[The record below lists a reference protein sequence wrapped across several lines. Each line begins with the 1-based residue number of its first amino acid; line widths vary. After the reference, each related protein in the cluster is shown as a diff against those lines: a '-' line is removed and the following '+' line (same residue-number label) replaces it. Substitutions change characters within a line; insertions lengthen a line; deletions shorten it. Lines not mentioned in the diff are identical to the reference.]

1 MQKGTVQQKIDALL
15 DAFEYGQAGL
25 ELIKKALDNPLRE
38 VREVAYWL
46 LTESTAETAKQAL
59 HNYLPYKRMRCL
71 YTIKDLQLDP
81 FVYSINSPA
90 YFAISPDGRNLFC
103 EWDFAYK
110 CTGIQF
116 WDLWTG
122 QLSRSMN
129 KCIHGIR
136 LGAEG
141 KTLVGYFQHFII
153 VENVQSKGGSI
164 FPGDVDN
171 NPAFAVGLGKKP
183 LYAYE
188 GYRSKGGKLF
198 TIYVRNYQT
207 EQLIH
212 TWQWEGRYSFGSI
225 LSLFI
230 SPDDQFILSY
240 SVESLDFFNETQN
253 DYVLKLWDIETND
266 LAQTFDV
273 PKDWGK
279 LTIDAI
285 AIDLEGRLLING
297 LREGKVSIWD
307 LSTRQVRS
315 SLPGILPTTMTPDG
329 KVSVCCSEENG
340 IIVWDIQNNQHI
352 CTLEG
357 QPQPIQHLT
366 LSSNRE
372 WIASYTSEQTIRI
385 YGLPER

>member
-1 MQKGTVQQKIDALL
+1 MQKGTVQQKIDGLL

-25 ELIKKALDNPLRE
+25 ELMKKALDDPSRE
-38 VREVAYWL
+38 VREAAYWL
-46 LTESTAETAKQAL
+46 LTESKTETAKQAL
-59 HNYLPYKRMRCL
+59 YNYLPYKRMQCL
-71 YTIKDLQLDP
+71 YTIKDLQLDSSI
-81 FVYSINSPA
+81 YSIYSPD
-90 YFAISPDGRNLFC
+90 YFTITPDGRNLVC
-103 EWDFAYK
+103 VCGFAYK
-110 CTGIQF
+110 FTGIQF

-122 QLSRSMN
+122 QLSRSIN
-129 KCIHGIR
+129 NCIHGIR

-141 KTLVGYFQHFII
+141 KTLVGYFQDFII
-153 VENVQSKGGSI
+153 VENLQSEGGSS
-164 FPGDVDN
+164 FPGDIDLS

-183 LYAYE
+183 LYAY
-188 GYRSKGGKLF
+188 KGFRHKGKLF
-198 TIYVRNYQT
+198 TISVGNYQT
-207 EQLIH
+207 GQIIH
-212 TWQWEGRYSFGSI
+212 TWQWESRYRADEI

-230 SPDDQFILSY
+230 SPDDKFILSY
-240 SVESLDFFNETQN
+240 SVESLDTTDGIQN
-253 DYVLKLWDIETND
+253 SYFLKLWDIETKE

-273 PKDWGK
+273 SKDWGK
-279 LTIDAI
+279 LTIDAL
-285 AIDLEGRLLING
+285 AIDSEGRLLIIG

-357 QPQPIQHLT
+357 QPQPIQHLA

-385 YGLPER
+385 YGLPE

>member
-1 MQKGTVQQKIDALL
+1 MQKGTVQQKIDGLL

-25 ELIKKALDNPLRE
+25 ELMKKALDDPSRE
-38 VREVAYWL
+38 VREAAYWL
-46 LTESTAETAKQAL
+46 LTESKTETAKQAL
-59 HNYLPYKRMRCL
+59 YNYLPYKRMQCL
-71 YTIKDLQLDP
+71 YTIKDLQLNSSI
-81 FVYSINSPA
+81 YSI
-90 YFAISPDGRNLFC
+90 YSPDYFTITPDGKNLVC
-103 EWDFAYK
+103 VWGFAYK
-110 CTGIQF
+110 FTGIQF

-122 QLSRSMN
+122 QLSRSIN
-129 KCIHGIR
+129 NCIHGIR

-141 KTLVGYFQHFII
+141 KTLVGYFQDFII
-153 VENVQSKGGSI
+153 VENLQSEGGSS
-164 FPGDVDN
+164 FPGDIDLS

-188 GYRSKGGKLF
+188 GFRHKGKLF
-198 TIYVRNYQT
+198 TISVGNYQT
-207 EQLIH
+207 GQLIH
-212 TWQWEGRYSFGSI
+212 TWQWESRYRADEI

-230 SPDDQFILSY
+230 SPDDKFILSY
-240 SVESLDFFNETQN
+240 SVESLDTTDGIQN
-253 DYVLKLWDIETND
+253 SYFLKLWDIETKE

-273 PKDWGK
+273 SKDWGK
-279 LTIDAI
+279 LTIDAL
-285 AIDLEGRLLING
+285 AIDSEGRLLIIG

-307 LSTRQVRS
+307 LSTRQVKS

-357 QPQPIQHLT
+357 QLQPIQHLA
-366 LSSNRE
+366 LSPNRE

-385 YGLPER
+385 YGLPE